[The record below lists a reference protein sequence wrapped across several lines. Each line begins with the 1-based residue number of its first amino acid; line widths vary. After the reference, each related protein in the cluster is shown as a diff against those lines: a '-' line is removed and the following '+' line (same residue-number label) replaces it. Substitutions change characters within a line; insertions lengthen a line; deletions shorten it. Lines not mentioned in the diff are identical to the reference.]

1 MPSFRLQYASN
12 LFVDLHKQKYDTL
25 VKPVCST
32 LALLGNIGH
41 PNDAR
46 TYHFLNYCSR
56 NWDKTLWVSGSHE
69 LLKTPTDRL
78 SYTKGLEAV
87 KTLSDEFPNVRCL
100 DSKEEV
106 FSSDNTILLGL
117 PPDLPSMGQK
127 FYRSKLTHT
136 MLRTVFWSMTHPMA
150 NIVFLTSTQTDKN
163 LISAEGSRLET
174 PTFLS
179 LVGDSP
185 TNVLSTDSQGKQFF
199 ATNSCFATSRLR
211 KLPSY
216 SPTAMV
222 EIVHPDSS
230 KGDGETYRVSHRDGK
245 QYLQLA

>member
-1 MPSFRLQYASN
+1 MPSFRLQYTSN

-25 VKPVCST
+25 IKPVCST

-41 PNDAR
+41 PQDAR

-78 SYTKGLEAV
+78 SYSKGLAAV
-87 KTLSDEFPNVRCL
+87 NTLSEEFPNVRCL

-136 MLRTVFWSMTHPMA
+136 MLRTAFWSMTHPLA
-150 NIVFLTSTQTDKN
+150 NIVFLTSTATEKN
-163 LISAEGSRLET
+163 LTSAEGSTLET
-174 PTFLS
+174 PTFLW

-185 TNVLSTDSQGKQFF
+185 KNILSTDSQSKQFF
-199 ATNSCFATSRLR
+199 VTNSCFANARLR

-216 SPTAMV
+216 SPTAIV

-230 KGDGETYRVSHRDGK
+230 RGDGEDLRVSLRDGK
-245 QYLQLA
+245 QSLQLA